1 MAEIKVT
8 GVSELL
14 KRDMKA
20 EAARRGETL
29 SDLILIILRSSGQW
43 RDPKYAA
50 KRRKEKAHD

>member
-1 MAEIKVT
+1 MAEIKVI
-8 GVSELL
+8 GVPELL

-29 SDLILIILRSSGQW
+29 SDLILIILRSTGQW

-50 KRRKEKAHD
+50 TRKVKQVL